1 MPVTAN
7 WIKLSHRGKW
17 SYSDSV
23 KIYIFGTAM
32 AEDYKLNDLAQ
43 EFDSYLA
50 AAARRRPYAYKPL
63 VLKPEFKNIP
73 GVSDAD

>member
-1 MPVTAN
+1 
-7 WIKLSHRGKW
+7 
-17 SYSDSV
+17 
-23 KIYIFGTAM
+23 M